1 MATEAEIRAARRAAA
16 RQMMEQTGQNMMITG
31 TQYEPTYNEP
41 TRSLLEQFETNPA
54 YQYQVQAPIEG
65 GLTDDVLRLAGFSSR
80 EQYNQAMAAADAARQ
95 AGQGGFVTGG
105 TSDVTP
111 TATPV
116 QTGGTN
122 VPTGANV
129 PTGTNVPTGN
139 QIANTRIQE
148 IKNWYNANVG
158 RGDQAAL
165 DRWLATSGYTPQEI
179 NAALPQWGVADLQAA
194 INQARSKLG
203 MTTTGTTGTGAY
215 DPQALFQA
223 IYGRQ
228 GTADEVAALAG
239 KSEADARAILEQS
252 ISRFQNTQFPF
263 RGAQMFTPDVVGQPT
278 MQDRFQQIYGRPGTA
293 QEVAN
298 LAGMSDDQVR
308 AVLTGALAQYR
319 FDQPAQQTI
328 ARDLQQYVSMAPG
341 SQFNPFY
348 GGGVSPYQR
357 VMGQMPAFQNPYANV
372 PINAPLGG
380 FDPLLYERRLPIA
393 TAGENYYVTNLIDGS
408 TGGDSGGVGDSG
420 GGGDGG
426 GGMGNTGEGGPDGV
440 GGWAM
445 GGLIDRVGGA
455 NPPGPDDGLGM
466 LQLGEYVIKKSS
478 VNKYG
483 KGLLDAINA
492 GKPAKKIKS
501 LLD

>member
-1 MATEAEIRAARRAAA
+1 MAEFVAGGGGGPYGGFRTQAEYDKAVA
-16 RQMMEQTGQNMMITG
+16 
-31 TQYEPTYNEP
+31 
-41 TRSLLEQFETNPA
+41 
-54 YQYQVQAPIEG
+54 
-65 GLTDDVLRLAGFSSR
+65 DK
-80 EQYNQAMAAADAARQ
+80 AAADALALQQLMDYQPTGASAYGDLYTRAAADPSLLRKFAGESDADALMRLKANIMDAEQRLARRQ
-95 AGQGGFVTGG
+95 AVRQQIESVGENMAVSGTPYGDSLIFGGESAPTSVQSVGDFV
-105 TSDVTP
+105 
-111 TATPV
+111 A
-116 QTGGTN
+116 GGTN
-122 VPTGANV
+122 VPA
-129 PTGTNVPTGN
+129 
-139 QIANTRIQE
+139 
-148 IKNWYNANVG
+148 
-158 RGDQAAL
+158 
-165 DRWLATSGYTPQEI
+165 
-179 NAALPQWGVADLQAA
+179 GVV
-194 INQARSKLG
+194 
-203 MTTTGTTGTGAY
+203 TTGTTGAGAY
-215 DPQALFQA
+215 DPQALFQL

-263 RGAQMFTPDVVGQPT
+263 RGAQMFTPQVVGQPT
-278 MQDRFQQIYGRPGTA
+278 VQDRFQQIYGRPGTA

-357 VMGQMPAFQNPYANV
+357 VMGQMPAFENPYANV

-393 TAGENYYVTNLIDGS
+393 TTGENYYVTNLIDGS

-420 GGGDGG
+420 GSTGEG
-426 GGMGNTGEGGPDGV
+426 GGMGNTGEGGPGSV

>member
-1 MATEAEIRAARRAAA
+1 MAEFVAGGGGGPYSGFRTQAEYDKAVA
-16 RQMMEQTGQNMMITG
+16 
-31 TQYEPTYNEP
+31 
-41 TRSLLEQFETNPA
+41 
-54 YQYQVQAPIEG
+54 
-65 GLTDDVLRLAGFSSR
+65 DK
-80 EQYNQAMAAADAARQ
+80 AAADALARQ
-95 AGQGGFVTGG
+95 QLMDYQPTGASAYGDLYTRAVADPSLLRKFAGESDADALMRLKYNIMDAEQRLARRQAVQQQMESVDANMAVSGTPYGSGLVFGGAAEPTSIQSVGDFVTGG
-105 TSDVTP
+105 V
-111 TATPV
+111 
-116 QTGGTN
+116 N
-122 VPTGANV
+122 VPTGV
-129 PTGTNVPTGN
+129 FTTGP
-139 QIANTRIQE
+139 
-148 IKNWYNANVG
+148 
-158 RGDQAAL
+158 
-165 DRWLATSGYTPQEI
+165 
-179 NAALPQWGVADLQAA
+179 
-194 INQARSKLG
+194 
-203 MTTTGTTGTGAY
+203 TTGTGTITTGAY
-215 DPQALFQA
+215 DPQALFQL

-239 KSEADARAILEQS
+239 KSEAEARAILEQS

-263 RGAQMFTPDVVGQPT
+263 RGAQMFTPDLVGQPT

-393 TAGENYYVTNLIDGS
+393 TAGENYYVTNLIDGA

-420 GGGDGG
+420 GGTGEG

>member
-41 TRSLLEQFETNPA
+41 TRYLLEQFETNPA
-54 YQYQVQAPIEG
+54 YQYQVDSTVLPIVS
-65 GLTDDVLRLAGFSSR
+65 DVAASTQIPSSSGFVV
-80 EQYNQAMAAADAARQ
+80 
-95 AGQGGFVTGG
+95 GGF
-105 TSDVTP
+105 TP
-111 TATPV
+111 PS
-116 QTGGTN
+116 G
-122 VPTGANV
+122 
-129 PTGTNVPTGN
+129 TGTPG
-139 QIANTRIQE
+139 A
-148 IKNWYNANVG
+148 
-158 RGDQAAL
+158 
-165 DRWLATSGYTPQEI
+165 
-179 NAALPQWGVADLQAA
+179 
-194 INQARSKLG
+194 
-203 MTTTGTTGTGAY
+203 GAY

-263 RGAQMFTPDVVGQPT
+263 RGAQMFTPEVVGQPT
-278 MQDRFQQIYGRPGTA
+278 VQDRFQQIYGRPGTA

-420 GGGDGG
+420 GSTGEG
-426 GGMGNTGEGGPDGV
+426 GGMGNTGEGGPGSV

-483 KGLLDAINA
+483 KSLLDAINA

>member
-16 RQMMEQTGQNMMITG
+16 RQMMEQSGQNMLITG
-31 TQYEPTYNEP
+31 TQYEPTYTDA
-41 TRSLLEQFETNPA
+41 TRALLEQFETSPA
-54 YQYQVQAPIEG
+54 YQYPVDSTVLPIVS
-65 GLTDDVLRLAGFSSR
+65 DVATGTQRP
-80 EQYNQAMAAADAARQ
+80 DA
-95 AGQGGFVTGG
+95 GGFVVGGFTNPSGTG
-105 TSDVTP
+105 
-111 TATPV
+111 
-116 QTGGTN
+116 
-122 VPTGANV
+122 
-129 PTGTNVPTGN
+129 
-139 QIANTRIQE
+139 
-148 IKNWYNANVG
+148 
-158 RGDQAAL
+158 
-165 DRWLATSGYTPQEI
+165 
-179 NAALPQWGVADLQAA
+179 
-194 INQARSKLG
+194 
-203 MTTTGTTGTGAY
+203 TTTGTTTGAY

-393 TAGENYYVTNLIDGS
+393 TAGENYYVTNLIDGA

-420 GGGDGG
+420 GGTGGG

>member
-1 MATEAEIRAARRAAA
+1 MAEFVAGGGGGPYGGFRTQAEYDKAVA
-16 RQMMEQTGQNMMITG
+16 EK
-31 TQYEPTYNEP
+31 
-41 TRSLLEQFETNPA
+41 
-54 YQYQVQAPIEG
+54 
-65 GLTDDVLRLAGFSSR
+65 
-80 EQYNQAMAAADAARQ
+80 AAADALARQ
-95 AGQGGFVTGG
+95 QLMDYQPTGQSAYGDLYTRAAADPSLLRKFAGESDADALMRLKYNIMDAEQRLARRQAVRQQIESVGENMAVSGTPYGDSLIFGGEA
-105 TSDVTP
+105 TP
-111 TATPV
+111 TSV
-116 QTGGTN
+116 QSVGDFVAGGTN
-122 VPTGANV
+122 VPASVVTTG
-129 PTGTNVPTGN
+129 PGTTG
-139 QIANTRIQE
+139 
-148 IKNWYNANVG
+148 
-158 RGDQAAL
+158 
-165 DRWLATSGYTPQEI
+165 
-179 NAALPQWGVADLQAA
+179 
-194 INQARSKLG
+194 
-203 MTTTGTTGTGAY
+203 TGTTGTGAY
-215 DPQALFQA
+215 DPQALFQL

-263 RGAQMFTPDVVGQPT
+263 RGAQMFTPEVVGQPT
-278 MQDRFQQIYGRPGTA
+278 VQDRFQQIYGRPGTA

-308 AVLTGALAQYR
+308 AILTGALAQYR

-380 FDPLLYERRLPIA
+380 FDPGLYERRLPIA
-393 TAGENYYVTNLIDGS
+393 TEGAGETYYDTNLIDTLAGGG
-408 TGGDSGGVGDSG
+408 TGGDSGGVGY
-420 GGGDGG
+420 
-426 GGMGNTGEGGPDGV
+426 
-440 GGWAM
+440 AK
-445 GGLIDRVGGA
+445 GGLVDYLTGP
-455 NPPGPDDGLGM
+455 NPPGPDDGGGM

-483 KGLLDAINA
+483 KSLLDAINA